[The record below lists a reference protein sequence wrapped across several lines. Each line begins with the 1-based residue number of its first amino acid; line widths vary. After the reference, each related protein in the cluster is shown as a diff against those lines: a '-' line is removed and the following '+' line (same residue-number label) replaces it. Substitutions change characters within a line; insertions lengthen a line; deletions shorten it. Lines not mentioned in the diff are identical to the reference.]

1 MLCLPPLAKRCHR
14 TKPLPTTQC
23 SSTQAPARSTHIAYT
38 PACSRGG
45 APSPDRVLGP
55 YQDGTRWRVVQVV
68 DGKRIARTATTQEK
82 AVQIAQRLRHRPA
95 TPPSPT
101 LAAALSEYAAHLRL
115 ERCLTPASCAH
126 AQRTLRA
133 FLLDEEMPI
142 AALTA
147 THARQLA
154 RFEPAQA
161 HRIRRRYA
169 LSTRYAV
176 LGHAARF
183 FEWAKA
189 RRYVERNPFDGVR
202 PIGLVSPAP
211 APLSLDHARTLAL
224 VALRQ
229 AHHDPAAL
237 GLLLILVLGLSSSQ
251 LLTLRAQDIG
261 PDAQQLHLRG
271 PRGVSRVLPLP
282 ELLRPYVRGVLAGK
296 APEDLLLGAGRTGR
310 TRPHNFLWR
319 AIQRLC
325 CQARVPTTCPRHL
338 RRLHRTLARTVAQ
351 ASASRISANPS
362 RQAAPSTASSSV
374 SPRGTA
380 PWMRIV
386 DMLGLSPSMTAPR
399 LDALI
404 SLLAPSQLVH
414 LHRLLDSP
422 LTRR

>member
-1 MLCLPPLAKRCHR
+1 MLCLPPRAKQCHR

-23 SSTQAPARSTHIAYT
+23 SSTPAPAPSILTAYT

-45 APSPDRVLGP
+45 VPSPDRVLGP
-55 YQDGTRWRVVQVV
+55 YQDGKRWRVVQVV

-95 TPPSPT
+95 TPASPT
-101 LAAALSEYAAHLRL
+101 LAAALREYEAHLRL

-133 FLLDEEMPI
+133 FLLNEEMPI
-142 AALTA
+142 AALTEA
-147 THARQLA
+147 HARQLA

-161 HRIRRRYA
+161 RRIRRRYA

-189 RRYVERNPFDGVR
+189 RQYVERNPFDGVR

-224 VALRQ
+224 VALQQ

-237 GLLLILVLGLSSSQ
+237 GLLLILVSGLSSSQ

-261 PDAQQLHLRG
+261 PDAQQLHVRG
-271 PRGVSRVLPLP
+271 PRGVNPVLPIP
-282 ELLRPYVRGVLAGK
+282 ELLRPYVHGVLAGK

-325 CQARVPTTCPRHL
+325 SKARIPPTCPRHL

-351 ASASRISANPS
+351 ASASRIPANPS
-362 RQAAPSTASSSV
+362 RQASSPV
-374 SPRGTA
+374 SPRDTA

-386 DMLGLSPSMTAPR
+386 DMLGLSPSMTVPR

-404 SLLAPSQLVH
+404 SLLAPSQLAH

-422 LTRR
+422 LSRR